1 MGAPRASIRTQFL
14 VEATLLS
21 LTGASLGAALGTGL
35 VLVAVAIVPRINPD
49 WVAVTSW
56 PAVAIA
62 ILAAALIGVFFG
74 WYPARQA
81 SRLDPIQ
88 CLRTE

>member
-1 MGAPRASIRTQFL
+1 
-14 VEATLLS
+14 
-21 LTGASLGAALGTGL
+21 
-35 VLVAVAIVPRINPD
+35 
-49 WVAVTSW
+49 
-56 PAVAIA
+56 VAIA